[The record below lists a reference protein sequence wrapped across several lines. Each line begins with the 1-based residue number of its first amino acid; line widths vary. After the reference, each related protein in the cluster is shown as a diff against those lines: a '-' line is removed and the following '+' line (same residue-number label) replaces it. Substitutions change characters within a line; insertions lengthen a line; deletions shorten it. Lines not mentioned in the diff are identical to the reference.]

1 MMAILSAWIVAFVA
15 AVVATPP
22 PSKMATPPRVAA
34 GGKVSLAKAR
44 GVICALMFVVAFGAV
59 VVAPVAH
66 AAKNYDFL
74 CLSYDDF
81 YDARQLAWSAY
92 PERKQKKEELEADYS
107 LSHEERRKK
116 IDDITPAE
124 VKSLLDI
131 GQRGLFI
138 RLVNNK
144 LAEGWSA
151 QGGISVH
158 TYEQS
163 VAGFRSL
170 HTDYC
175 QAFIK

>member
-1 MMAILSAWIVAFVA
+1 MTAFLSALLVAFVA

-74 CLSYDDF
+74 CLSYDD
-81 YDARQLAWSAY
+81 WSAWFAKQ
-92 PERKQKKEELEADYS
+92 PEGTH
-107 LSHEERRKK
+107 LSHEK
-116 IDDITPAE
+116 
-124 VKSLLDI
+124 
-131 GQRGLFI
+131 LFTEI
-138 RLVNNK
+138 INDK
-144 LAEGWSA
+144 LAEGWSL
-151 QGGISVH
+151 QGGISAFSY
-158 TYEQS
+158 TTRTQYS
-163 VAGFRSL
+163 GIIKY
-170 HTDYC
+170 TYC